1 MSAMDSAVDV
11 VGAIEASGVVAVV
24 RLEDLSDAV
33 NVASALAKGGVRA
46 IEFTFTNPKAAQA
59 ITAAREAMSDD
70 ALIGAGSVLD
80 AETARIA
87 ILAGARFIVTP
98 VTRVETIQL
107 CTRYGVPIMSGAFTP
122 TEILTA
128 WEAGSAMV
136 KVFPATALG
145 PGYLK
150 DVRGPLPQVKLIPT
164 GGVSVDNAGDFIRA
178 GASAVALG
186 SALVDPKLVRAGAWD
201 ELTARAQ
208 AIHDAVAAA
217 RSNA

>member
-1 MSAMDSAVDV
+1 MAGRDV
-11 VGAIEASGVVAVV
+11 VGRIEESGVVAVV

-33 NVASALAKGGVRA
+33 HVARALAAGGVRG
-46 IEFTFTNPKAAQA
+46 IEFTFTNPRAAAA
-59 ITAAREAMSDD
+59 ITAAREALGDE

-87 ILAGARFIVTP
+87 ILAGAQFVVTP

-164 GGVSVDNAGDFIRA
+164 GGVSAGNAGDFIRA

-186 SALVDPKLVRAGAWD
+186 SALVDPKLVAAGAWS

-208 AIHDAVAAA
+208 AVHDAVVAA
-217 RSNA
+217 RSA

>member
-1 MSAMDSAVDV
+1 MAGIDV
-11 VGAIEASGVVAVV
+11 VHGIEESGVVAVV
-24 RLEDLSDAV
+24 RLEDLTDAV
-33 NVASALAKGGVRA
+33 NVARALAKGGVRG

-59 ITAAREAMSDD
+59 ITAAREAMGED

-87 ILAGARFIVTP
+87 ILAGAQFVVTP
-98 VTRVETIQL
+98 VTRVDTIQL
-107 CTRYGVPIMSGAFTP
+107 CNRYGIPIMSGAFTP

-150 DVRGPLPQVKLIPT
+150 DVRGPLPQIKLIPT
-164 GGVSVDNAGDFIRA
+164 GGVSVANAGDFIRA

-186 SALVDPKLVRAGAWD
+186 SALVDPKLVAAGDWD
-201 ELTARAQ
+201 ELTARAR
-208 AIHDAVAAA
+208 AIHDAVASA
-217 RSNA
+217 RA

>member
-1 MSAMDSAVDV
+1 MAGTDV
-11 VGAIEASGVVAVV
+11 IRGIEASGVVAVV

-33 NVASALAKGGVRA
+33 NVARSLAKGGVHG

-59 ITAAREAMSDD
+59 ITAAREAMGDE

-87 ILAGARFIVTP
+87 ILAGAQFVVTP

-107 CTRYGVPIMSGAFTP
+107 CTRYGIPIMSGAFTP

-150 DVRGPLPQVKLIPT
+150 DVRGPLPQIKLIPT
-164 GGVSVDNAGDFIRA
+164 GGVSVENAGAFITA

-186 SALVDPKLVRAGAWD
+186 SALVDPKLVASGAWD
-201 ELTARAQ
+201 ELTARAR

-217 RSNA
+217 RSSG

>member
-1 MSAMDSAVDV
+1 MAGTDV
-11 VGAIEASGVVAVV
+11 VRAVEASGVVAVV
-24 RLEDLSDAV
+24 RLEDLSAAV
-33 NVASALAKGGVRA
+33 HVARALADGGVRG
-46 IEFTFTNPKAAQA
+46 IEFTFTNPKAAAA
-59 ITAAREAMSDD
+59 ITAAREALGD
-70 ALIGAGSVLD
+70 AAIVGAGSVLD

-87 ILAGARFIVTP
+87 ILAGAQFVVTP

-150 DVRGPLPQVKLIPT
+150 DVRGPLPQIKLIPT

-186 SALVDPKLVRAGAWD
+186 SALVDPKLVAAGAWD

-217 RSNA
+217 RG

>member
-1 MSAMDSAVDV
+1 MAGIDV
-11 VGAIEASGVVAVV
+11 VRGIEQSGVVAVV

-33 NVASALAKGGVRA
+33 SVARSLAKGGVRG

-59 ITAAREAMSDD
+59 ITAAREAMGDD

-87 ILAGARFIVTP
+87 ILAGAQFVVTP

-107 CTRYGVPIMSGAFTP
+107 CNRYGIPIMSGAFTP

-128 WEAGSAMV
+128 WEAGSVMV

-145 PGYLK
+145 PGYLR
-150 DVRGPLPQVKLIPT
+150 DVRGPLPQIKLIPT

-186 SALVDPKLVRAGAWD
+186 SALVDPRLVAAAAWD
-201 ELTARAQ
+201 DLTARAN
-208 AIHDAVAAA
+208 AIHDAVATA
-217 RSNA
+217 RTGR

>member
-1 MSAMDSAVDV
+1 MAGTDV
-11 VGAIEASGVVAVV
+11 VRGIEESGVVAVV

-33 NVASALAKGGVRA
+33 HVARALATGGVRG
-46 IEFTFTNPKAAQA
+46 IEFTFTNPKAAAA
-59 ITAAREAMSDD
+59 ITAAREALGD
-70 ALIGAGSVLD
+70 AAIIGAGSVLD
-80 AETARIA
+80 PETARIA
-87 ILAGARFIVTP
+87 ILAGAQFVVTP

-122 TEILTA
+122 TEILAA

-178 GASAVALG
+178 GAAAVALG
-186 SALVDPKLVRAGAWD
+186 SALVDPKLVAAGAWD
-201 ELTARAQ
+201 ELTARAR
-208 AIHDAVAAA
+208 AVYDAVAAA
-217 RSNA
+217 RA

>member
-1 MSAMDSAVDV
+1 MTGTDV
-11 VGAIEASGVVAVV
+11 VRGIEESGVVAVV

-33 NVASALAKGGVRA
+33 DVARALARGGVVG
-46 IEFTFTNPKAAQA
+46 IEFTFTNPKAAAA
-59 ITAAREAMSDD
+59 ITAAREAIGDA

-87 ILAGARFIVTP
+87 ILAGAQFVVTP
-98 VTRVETIQL
+98 VTRLETIQL

-122 TEILTA
+122 TEILAA

-164 GGVSVDNAGDFIRA
+164 GGVSAANAGDFIRA

-186 SALVDPKLVRAGAWD
+186 SALVDPKLVAARSWD

-208 AIHDAVAAA
+208 AVHDAVAAA
-217 RSNA
+217 RGA

>member
-1 MSAMDSAVDV
+1 MAGTDV
-11 VGAIEASGVVAVV
+11 VHRIEESGVVAVV

-33 NVASALAKGGVRA
+33 HVARALANGGVRG
-46 IEFTFTNPKAAQA
+46 IEFTFTNPKAAAA
-59 ITAAREAMSDD
+59 ITAAREALGDA

-80 AETARIA
+80 SETARIA
-87 ILAGARFIVTP
+87 ILAGAQFVVTP

-107 CTRYGVPIMSGAFTP
+107 CTRYGIPIMSGALTP

-150 DVRGPLPQVKLIPT
+150 DVRGPLPQIKLIPT

-186 SALVDPKLVRAGAWD
+186 SALVDSKLVAAGAWD

-208 AIHDAVAAA
+208 AVHDAVAAA
-217 RSNA
+217 RT

>member
-1 MSAMDSAVDV
+1 MAGIDV
-11 VGAIEASGVVAVV
+11 VRGIEESGVVAVV

-33 NVASALAKGGVRA
+33 HVARALAKGGVRG
-46 IEFTFTNPKAAQA
+46 IEFTFTNPRAAQA
-59 ITAAREAMSDD
+59 ITAAREAIGDD

-87 ILAGARFIVTP
+87 ILAGAQFVVTP
-98 VTRVETIQL
+98 ITRQETIQL
-107 CTRYGVPIMSGAFTP
+107 CNRYGIPIMSGAFTP

-145 PGYLK
+145 AGYLK

-186 SALVDPKLVRAGAWD
+186 SALVDPKLVSAGAWD

-217 RSNA
+217 RS

>member
-1 MSAMDSAVDV
+1 MSGMDV
-11 VGAIEASGVVAVV
+11 VRGIEASGVVAVV

-33 NVASALAKGGVRA
+33 NVARSLAKGGVHG
-46 IEFTFTNPKAAQA
+46 IEFTFTNPKAGEA
-59 ITAAREAMSDD
+59 ISAARAAMGDD

-87 ILAGARFIVTP
+87 ILAGAQFVVTP

-107 CTRYGVPIMSGAFTP
+107 CTRYGIPIMSGAFTP
-122 TEILTA
+122 TEILAA

-150 DVRGPLPQVKLIPT
+150 DVHGPLPQIRLIPT
-164 GGVSVDNAGDFIRA
+164 GGVSVENAGDFIRA

-186 SALVDPKLVRAGAWD
+186 SALVDPRLVTAGAWD

-208 AIHDAVAAA
+208 AIRDAVATA
-217 RSNA
+217 RSNG

>member
-1 MSAMDSAVDV
+1 MAGRDV
-11 VGAIEASGVVAVV
+11 VRGIEESGVVAVV
-24 RLEDLSDAV
+24 RLEDLSAAV
-33 NVASALAKGGVRA
+33 HVARALAEGGVRG
-46 IEFTFTNPKAAQA
+46 IEFTFTNPRAAAA
-59 ITAAREAMSDD
+59 ITAAREALGDA

-80 AETARIA
+80 PETARIA
-87 ILAGARFIVTP
+87 ILAGAQFVVTP
-98 VTRVETIQL
+98 VTRIETIQL

-150 DVRGPLPQVKLIPT
+150 DVRGPLPQIKLIPT

-186 SALVDPKLVRAGAWD
+186 SALVDPKLVAAGAWD
-201 ELTARAQ
+201 ELTAQAQ
-208 AIHDAVAAA
+208 AVHDAVAAA
-217 RSNA
+217 RI

>member
-1 MSAMDSAVDV
+1 MARIDV
-11 VGAIEASGVVAVV
+11 VRGIEESGVVAVV

-33 NVASALAKGGVRA
+33 NVARSLARGGVRG

-59 ITAAREAMSDD
+59 ITAAREAMGDD

-80 AETARIA
+80 PETARIA
-87 ILAGARFIVTP
+87 ILAGAQFVVTP
-98 VTRVETIQL
+98 ITRIETIQL
-107 CTRYGVPIMSGAFTP
+107 CNRYGIPIMSGAFTP

-128 WEAGSAMV
+128 WEAGAAMV

-145 PGYLK
+145 PSYLK

-164 GGVSVDNAGDFIRA
+164 GGVSIDNAGEFIRA
-178 GASAVALG
+178 GASAIALG
-186 SALVDPKLVRAGAWD
+186 SALIDPKLVAASAWD

-208 AIHDAVAAA
+208 AVHDAVAAA
-217 RSNA
+217 RG

>member
-1 MSAMDSAVDV
+1 MAGIDV
-11 VGAIEASGVVAVV
+11 VRAIEESGVVAVV

-33 NVASALAKGGVRA
+33 HVARALAKGGVRG
-46 IEFTFTNPKAAQA
+46 IEFTFTNPKAAAA
-59 ITAAREAMSDD
+59 ITAARETIGDD

-87 ILAGARFIVTP
+87 ILAGAQFVVTP
-98 VTRVETIQL
+98 ITRLQTIQL
-107 CTRYGVPIMSGAFTP
+107 CNRYGVPIMSGAFTP

-186 SALVDPKLVRAGAWD
+186 SALVDPNLVAAKSWD

-217 RSNA
+217 RS

>member
-1 MSAMDSAVDV
+1 MAGIDV
-11 VGAIEASGVVAVV
+11 TRGIEESGVVAVV

-33 NVASALAKGGVRA
+33 NVARSLVKGGVHG

-59 ITAAREAMSDD
+59 ITAAREAMGDH

-87 ILAGARFIVTP
+87 ILAGAQFVVTP
-98 VTRVETIQL
+98 VTRLDTIQL
-107 CTRYGVPIMSGAFTP
+107 CNRYGIPIMSGAFTP

-150 DVRGPLPQVKLIPT
+150 DVRGPLPQIKLIPT

-186 SALVDPKLVRAGAWD
+186 SALVDPKLVAARAWD

-208 AIHDAVAAA
+208 AIHDAVETA
-217 RSNA
+217 RAGV